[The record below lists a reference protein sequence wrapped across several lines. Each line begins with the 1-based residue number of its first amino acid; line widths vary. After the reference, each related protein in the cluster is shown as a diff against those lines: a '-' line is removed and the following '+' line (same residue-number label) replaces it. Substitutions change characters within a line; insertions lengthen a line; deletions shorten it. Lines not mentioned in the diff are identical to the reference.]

1 MGAKR
6 FLVIYRDEGDR
17 HDGEVDGRFSSK
29 AEAVKFI
36 EGKNAEEDADDYSGN
51 FSWTYEIAEVVAM
64 FVTSCK
70 VNRSFSTREVKP

>member
-17 HDGEVDGRFSSK
+17 NDGEIDGRFSTK

-36 EGKNAEEDADDYSGN
+36 EKQNAEEEPEDYLN
-51 FSWTYEIAEVVAM
+51 DFSWTYEIAEVVTTY
-64 FVTSCK
+64 VSSCK
-70 VNRSFSTREVKP
+70 VKRSVATREVKP